1 MEDQN
6 IINLLGGFISAIIG
20 WLLKTLWQ
28 AVGDLQKSDVELA
41 DKVNRIEVLV
51 AGEYVKRD
59 EFQGALDRLFIKL
72 EQIESKIDRKADK
85 Q

>member
-72 EQIESKIDRKADK
+72 EQIEAKIDRKADK
-85 Q
+85 

>member
-59 EFQGALDRLFIKL
+59 EFQGSLDRLFAKL
-72 EQIESKIDRKADK
+72 EQIEAKIDRKADK